1 MKRIALLFFAI
12 SMFSNIEIAQSAK
25 PEVAD
30 STKTEQ
36 DIAASWTHPKP
47 PPTGKVLRVHQEF
60 MANIDLYKDDE
71 LQTYVQALGERLVE
85 ESEDAGKDYYFFV
98 LDSPGVNAVTPGYG
112 LVYVYR
118 GVVNLDEF
126 RSRARWRVSAR
137 DWS

>member
-1 MKRIALLFFAI
+1 MLTPALVTSEGLSVRSTVRSTMRLIVKRIALLFFAI

-85 ESEDAGKDYYFFV
+85 ESEDAGKDYYFFFLISV
-98 LDSPGVNAVTPGYG
+98 AEYSTMGK
-112 LVYVYR
+112 
-118 GVVNLDEF
+118 
-126 RSRARWRVSAR
+126 S
-137 DWS
+137 